1 MSTATRY
8 PSGVGAAEDLGP
20 WHAQKLTFTNPIR
33 TWVESSFRI
42 EPLTEYGRINSIT
55 WGMVAWQT
63 HTGDYCVRPTII
75 TNGQYAFG
83 TDTHIIVEDQEY
95 SLSYTWYSNPITGM
109 AWTFQ
114 DICDLQ
120 IGVRVYKEYAAASA
134 FFGYQPYLIVDYT
147 PVGATQFSILRPN
160 GPGDASECSR
170 SAGNYNYECVDEETP
185 NDDTD
190 YVRMGSSSS
199 AEYKDLY
206 ALSDIAYVPNIQY
219 VAEYIRVYSKDT
231 KGPWNYYTLIKTHG
245 SEYRGPHECQF
256 PGVWR
261 YLNTVWTKNPYTG
274 NNWTVDE
281 VNSLQAGLI
290 LSGLATVDRAR
301 CSQVYVSTLGVR
313 FSGRPR
319 VQIVGP
325 IF

>member
-1 MSTATRY
+1 
-8 PSGVGAAEDLGP
+8 
-20 WHAQKLTFTNPIR
+20 
-33 TWVESSFRI
+33 
-42 EPLTEYGRINSIT
+42 
-55 WGMVAWQT
+55 
-63 HTGDYCVRPTII
+63 
-75 TNGQYAFG
+75 
-83 TDTHIIVEDQEY
+83 
-95 SLSYTWYSNPITGM
+95 
-109 AWTFQ
+109 
-114 DICDLQ
+114 
-120 IGVRVYKEYAAASA
+120 
-134 FFGYQPYLIVDYT
+134 
-147 PVGATQFSILRPN
+147 
-160 GPGDASECSR
+160 
-170 SAGNYNYECVDEETP
+170 
-185 NDDTD
+185 
-190 YVRMGSSSS
+190 MGSSSS

-231 KGPWNYYTLIKTHG
+231 EGPWNYYTLIKSHG

-313 FSGRPR
+313 FSAAR
-319 VQIVGP
+319 VSRLLARYFEVLMTEQIDFRGP
-325 IF
+325 MERALLKIEAAVVKRSNPVCLRLMLRAP